1 MSTTIATQLTERFY
15 RYLSVTSQS
24 DASATTL
31 PSTPGQH
38 DMARLLAE
46 ELHQLGLENIQ
57 IDEHATVTAV
67 KSGTKKGGP
76 RIGFITHIDTVDVG
90 LRPDIHPQTLR
101 FTGEDVCLNKALDI
115 WLRPAERPEIL
126 PYKGEDIISATVP
139 ACWARITKRR
149 SLS

>member
-67 KSGTKKGGP
+67 KSGTKKAARASVSS
-76 RIGFITHIDTVDVG
+76 RILI
-90 LRPDIHPQTLR
+90 R
-101 FTGEDVCLNKALDI
+101 
-115 WLRPAERPEIL
+115 WM
-126 PYKGEDIISATVP
+126 SA
-139 ACWARITKRR
+139 CARIFIRKRCVSPVR
-149 SLS
+149 CVPQQGTGYLAAPC